1 MNFEKFNSIKN
12 KIEKL
17 PNVKFYSFNEDTIII
32 EHEKNKAL
40 YQIPFIME
48 ADDSMTLKL
57 GKGLLVKEGEPSL
70 NEKINI
76 YKEELRTSIKQIFT
90 NYDEGLTTVKEKFK
104 EIPNID
110 EEMKSTP
117 VQKTLSLKE
126 KIDILC
132 EHNLE
137 PVKNIN
143 RAFGKQLIEFDKDK
157 REFVELMNP
166 FNEDGTL
173 KSHDLNYDKYKNMY
187 VESFVE
193 YNKFNDKLKKIAD
206 FNKKVNEVI
215 KDEKLSKEFIKK
227 INFDED
233 IKISIPKALIKTK
246 AVFTE
251 DEFGLN
257 IPEVSKKVIGI
268 YNESFGVGDEAPFVY
283 NRNIGAPDGA
293 PQFLKFS
300 SGKFTQQDV
309 GTLLHELEQSYY
321 ILPDLT
327 HEDLMVIADWRNQ
340 CEYMFQTNMI
350 SDKKIE
356 EIIKNF
362 NDKFSVD
369 SDARFDDGDN
379 TLGFKDSQE
388 MSMNNASE
396 FAYDGST
403 VKEDPY
409 VDDTEYEDEFEN
421 FETIEEI

>member
-1 MNFEKFNSIKN
+1 MNFEKFNSIKS

-17 PNVKFYSFNEDTIII
+17 PNVKFYSFNEDTLII
-32 EHEKNKAL
+32 EHSKNKAL

-48 ADDSMTLKL
+48 SDDTITLQL
-57 GKGLLVKEGEPSL
+57 GKGQLVKEGEPSF
-70 NEKINI
+70 EKKVQT
-76 YKEELRTSIKQIFT
+76 YKEELRSDIKSMFV
-90 NYDEGLTTVKEKFK
+90 NYDEGLKATKEKFK
-104 EIPNID
+104 TLPNI
-110 EEMKSTP
+110 EEGMKAQP
-117 VQKTLSLKE
+117 KKTLSLKD

-137 PVKNIN
+137 PIKNIN
-143 RAFGKQLIEFDKDK
+143 RAFKNQLLELDKEK
-157 REFVELMNP
+157 KEFVELMNP
-166 FNEDGTL
+166 FNEDNSL
-173 KSHDLNYDKYKNMY
+173 KTHNLNYDRYKNMY

-193 YNKFNDKLKKIAD
+193 HNKFSEKMKKVAD
-206 FNKKVNEVI
+206 FNKKVNEIV
-215 KDEKLSKEFIKK
+215 KDDKLTKEFIKR

-233 IKISIPKALIKTK
+233 IKISVPKALINTK
-246 AVFTE
+246 AVLTE

-268 YNESFGVGDEAPFVY
+268 YNESCGVGDEAPFVY

-356 EIIKNF
+356 EIIKSF

-369 SDARFDDGDN
+369 NDARFADGDN
-379 TLGFKDSQE
+379 TLGFKDSEE
-388 MSMNNASE
+388 MSMGNAE
-396 FAYDGST
+396 GFAYDGST

-409 VDDTEYEDEFEN
+409 IDDTEYEDEFDN